1 VIILSQNDK
10 KKIAIEII
18 FNKNYYIMNKGQAQK
33 GRQNNYFNA
42 DTLKQA
48 KQGLTHIP
56 GKGGA
61 PIRKSRV
68 PACGEV
74 RKES

>member
-1 VIILSQNDK
+1 
-10 KKIAIEII
+10 
-18 FNKNYYIMNKGQAQK
+18 MNKGQAQK